1 MVGYPEAAE
10 RHPDFVSKVVIKTSS
25 NACGYSICVSKF
37 FFISRSAKVA
47 ECDIMVNNAISG
59 SSCLKMSLSIR
70 SKDTRTSAYA
80 KAIEM
85 NRGNRVQERYE
96 ATVDW
101 IWL

>member
-1 MVGYPEAAE
+1 MFGYTAVQEP
-10 RHPDFVSKVVIKTSS
+10 RKVK
-25 NACGYSICVSKF
+25 N
-37 FFISRSAKVA
+37 
-47 ECDIMVNNAISG
+47 D
-59 SSCLKMSLSIR
+59 
-70 SKDTRTSAYA
+70 AYA